1 MRLTV
6 VGSASAYSSRPGRSS
21 SAYLVE
27 EGETAI
33 VFDLGQGSFSEL
45 WRYRS
50 PATVTA
56 VLISHMHADHN
67 VDLIPLRLW
76 AKYANDGAGPALY
89 GPTHL
94 RERFA
99 EFQGPYGEPTTE
111 ADYFQRACRRP
122 ADRGRDS
129 RSASCRSLQDVSRT
143 FPIRSR
149 FECPRRSAP
158 GPGLVYSGDCGV
170 PDDLLPLIQQG
181 DTVLCEAGFGLERQV
196 DGIHLTAQEAGDVA
210 RRGRAARLILTHI
223 LDKNRTP
230 ETLEVASAAFGAEVS
245 MAEPGM
251 TLDIG

>member
-1 MRLTV
+1 VKLTI
-6 VGSASAYSSRPGRSS
+6 VGSASAYSMQPGRSS
-21 SAYLVE
+21 SSYLVE
-27 EGETAI
+27 EADTA
-33 VFDLGQGSFSEL
+33 VVLDLGQGSFSEL

-50 PATVTA
+50 PAAVAA

-76 AKYANDGAGPALY
+76 ARYANDGRGPALY

-111 ADYFQRACRRP
+111 LDYFHELAGGPLSEDELRVDDLSVKP
-122 ADRGRDS
+122 GRVTHIPDS
-129 RSASCRSLQDVSRT
+129 FAFRVAAANGS
-143 FPIRSR
+143 
-149 FECPRRSAP
+149 

-170 PDDLLPLIQQG
+170 PDDLLPLIAPG

-196 DGIHLTAQEAGDVA
+196 DGIHLTAQEAADVA
-210 RRGRAARLILTHI
+210 RRGGADRLILTHI

-230 ETLEVASAAFGAEVS
+230 ETLEVASAAFGAAVS

>member
-1 MRLTV
+1 VRLTI
-6 VGSASAYSSRPGRSS
+6 VGSASAYSMKPGRSS
-21 SAYLVE
+21 SSYLVE
-27 EGETAI
+27 EGETA
-33 VFDLGQGSFSEL
+33 VVLDLGQGSFSEL

-50 PATVTA
+50 PATVAA

-76 AKYANDGAGPALY
+76 AKYANDGRGPALY

-111 ADYFQRACRRP
+111 VDYFHELAGGPLTEDEILIGDLSVTPGRVTHIPDSFAFRVSP
-122 ADRGRDS
+122 AAG
-129 RSASCRSLQDVSRT
+129 T
-143 FPIRSR
+143 
-149 FECPRRSAP
+149 

-170 PDDLLPLIQQG
+170 PDDLLPLIRES

-196 DGIHLTAQEAGDVA
+196 DGIHLTAQDAGDVA

-230 ETLEVASAAFGAEVS
+230 ETLEVASAAFGADVS
-245 MAEPGM
+245 MAEPEM
-251 TLDIG
+251 TLDIR